1 MACEQAG
8 PDAPVVPVMEL
19 EAWAEAILRSRPEV
33 VLKSEYGMEIVSP
46 KGTISLVRVR

>member
-1 MACEQAG
+1 
-8 PDAPVVPVMEL
+8 MEL